1 MFLPTLVKWNGDSV
15 CHLLLTLV
23 QETLKSVEVIS
34 NFLTDFYKDKQ
45 LNALHFSCAL
55 VRSQSTVV
63 KRDIQTK
70 LRWLLITGFCRIF
83 LKADIHYT
91 IKYCTHMQ
99 LYIYEL
105 LYIIHAIVYACVYW
119 VACGCARVRYDQKG
133 WKHQIL
139 EKSSSETIIWNI
151 TDLCSTRTW
160 ACAYLQIAKGKVL
173 LSEVCGC
180 FHHRN

>member
-1 MFLPTLVKWNGDSV
+1 MLLNSRKTDSVTTDDRRKKVVHMFLPTLVKWNGDSV

-70 LRWLLITGFCRIF
+70 LR
-83 LKADIHYT
+83 
-91 IKYCTHMQ
+91 
-99 LYIYEL
+99 
-105 LYIIHAIVYACVYW
+105 
-119 VACGCARVRYDQKG
+119 
-133 WKHQIL
+133 
-139 EKSSSETIIWNI
+139 
-151 TDLCSTRTW
+151 
-160 ACAYLQIAKGKVL
+160 
-173 LSEVCGC
+173 
-180 FHHRN
+180 